1 MIMHEDVKHIEFQ
14 WGRCWKGTSVFWSG
28 FEVVEVVVGD
38 SGVSWF
44 VFNAVSYISAL
55 GLGGLVEKL
64 SIKDGLE
71 VKCS

>member
-1 MIMHEDVKHIEFQ
+1 M
-14 WGRCWKGTSVFWSG
+14 
-28 FEVVEVVVGD
+28 VVGD